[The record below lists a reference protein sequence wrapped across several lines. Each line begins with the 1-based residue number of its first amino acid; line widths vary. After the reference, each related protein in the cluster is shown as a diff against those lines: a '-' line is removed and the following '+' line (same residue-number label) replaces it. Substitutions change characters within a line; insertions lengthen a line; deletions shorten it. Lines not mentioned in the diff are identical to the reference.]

1 MADDIGGVWRTVG
14 GRRIFIKDGQDLA
27 SAMKESGKF
36 DKKDTKI
43 KKETDLNKAIE
54 KIRNAKKENL
64 IIANKNGNIEYQEKG
79 NSYHTGTGNYEM
91 KDKIVIHNHPDKVMP
106 YPSKKDFETFEEKG
120 LNKMIVVSKDYTYTY
135 ENNPDYQ
142 LKGKSGIG
150 YYIEQNSYNDSI
162 ARAEINDTTVKM
174 YKEGKYSTI
183 DEYKN
188 DTIKRQ
194 TEYMNKK
201 YKEYAEKGGYKL
213 TITKIN

>member
-79 NSYHTGTGNYEM
+79 NSYHTGTGNYE
-91 KDKIVIHNHPDKVMP
+91 
-106 YPSKKDFETFEEKG
+106 
-120 LNKMIVVSKDYTYTY
+120 
-135 ENNPDYQ
+135 
-142 LKGKSGIG
+142 
-150 YYIEQNSYNDSI
+150 
-162 ARAEINDTTVKM
+162 
-174 YKEGKYSTI
+174 
-183 DEYKN
+183 
-188 DTIKRQ
+188 
-194 TEYMNKK
+194 
-201 YKEYAEKGGYKL
+201 
-213 TITKIN
+213 